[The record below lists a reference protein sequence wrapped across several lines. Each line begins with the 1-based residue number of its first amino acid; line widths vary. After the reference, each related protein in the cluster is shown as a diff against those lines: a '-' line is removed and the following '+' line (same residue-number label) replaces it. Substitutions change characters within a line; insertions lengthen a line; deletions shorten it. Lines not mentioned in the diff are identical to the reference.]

1 MTKIDV
7 EPSIFT
13 GAIRI
18 ILNSDTMI
26 GRVDD
31 GGIYLDKSFH
41 VLGVDI
47 I

>member
-1 MTKIDV
+1 MIKIDI

-18 ILNSDTMI
+18 IWDNDTMI

-31 GGIYLDKSFH
+31 GGIYLDKPFH
-41 VLGVDI
+41 VSGVDMV
-47 I
+47 